1 MTDRVV
7 PLPARSPTASTAAPA
22 AAATS
27 AAQNAWQAIRAQLES
42 EYGARTFD
50 SWLKPLALVA
60 LEGHEVTLSLPTHF
74 TCEWVRNNFLERL
87 RGLWAATLPGVRSVR
102 LVVAEA
108 PRTPPL
114 RLAEPDEVE
123 AVRASEAGIPL
134 EPRFSFDQFIV
145 GTSNEF
151 AFNAARAVAEGGP
164 VAFNPLFLHSTT
176 GLGKTH
182 LMHAI
187 GLKVRARDPRAR
199 VAYMSAEKFMTDFL
213 AALRSKDMIGFKQK
227 LRSLDVLLIDDVQF
241 IAGKDSTQEE
251 FFHTMNELISAGKRL
266 VISAD
271 RSPQDLVGVQQRI
284 TSRLAGGLVAD
295 IHPADY
301 ELRLNILYAKAAQL
315 PDVRPPREL
324 LDFLARRITS
334 NVRELEGALNR
345 VTAYAALTGQPLT
358 LDFARQVLSDV
369 LRAHERRITIDEIQR
384 KTAEHYGLKMSE
396 LLSQRRAREVAR
408 PRQVA
413 MYLAKKLTPRSLPE
427 IGRRFGGRDH
437 TTVMHA
443 VRRIEEL
450 RKVDPEIASDV
461 GQLLRVFEA

>member
-1 MTDRVV
+1 MSDRVV
-7 PLPARSPTASTAAPA
+7 PLTPRSNSSPDRSGMAAPA
-22 AAATS
+22 ADTAWAT
-27 AAQNAWQAIRAQLES
+27 IRTQLET

-60 LEGHEVTLSLPTHF
+60 LEGSEVTLSLPTHF

-87 RGLWAATLPGVRSVR
+87 RGLWAAAVPGVRSVR

-114 RLAEPDEVE
+114 RLAEPED
-123 AVRASEAGIPL
+123 AASHTAADAGAPL
-134 EPRFSFDQFIV
+134 EPRFSFDKFIV
-145 GTSNEF
+145 GASNEF

-164 VAFNPLFLHSTT
+164 VAFNPLFLHSST

-187 GLKVRARDPRAR
+187 GLEVRARDPRAR

-213 AALRSKDMIGFKQK
+213 AALRVKDMIGFKQK
-227 LRSLDVLLIDDVQF
+227 LRSLDVLMIDDVQF

-251 FFHTMNELISAGKRL
+251 FFHTMNELISSGKRL

-271 RSPQDLVGVQQRI
+271 RSPQDLMGVQQRI

-295 IHPADY
+295 MHPADY
-301 ELRLNILYAKAAQL
+301 ELRLNILHAKAAAL
-315 PDVRPPREL
+315 PDVRAPRDL

-358 LDFARQVLSDV
+358 LEFARQVLSDV

-384 KTAEHYGLKMSE
+384 KTAEHYGLKMTE

-443 VRRIEEL
+443 VKRIEEL
-450 RKVDPEIASDV
+450 RRVDPEIASDV